1 LVNNKIYG
9 ILGLA
14 SRARK
19 VISGTDVVIEAI
31 KKNSVGIVIIA
42 EDASDKTKKNIKYY
56 CEKYHIEYIVL
67 GTIEENSRIIG
78 KNNRAIIGVSDVNF
92 ANGIKKEVHGGA
104 YFGKN

>member
-1 LVNNKIYG
+1 MINKIFN

-19 VISGTDVVIEAI
+19 VVSGTDAVIDAI
-31 KKNSVGIVIIA
+31 KKKQIYIVIIA
-42 EDASDKTKKNIKYY
+42 EDTSDKSKKNIIYF
-56 CEKYHIEYIVL
+56 CEKYNVEYIVF
-67 GTIEENSRIIG
+67 GNIDENSRIIG